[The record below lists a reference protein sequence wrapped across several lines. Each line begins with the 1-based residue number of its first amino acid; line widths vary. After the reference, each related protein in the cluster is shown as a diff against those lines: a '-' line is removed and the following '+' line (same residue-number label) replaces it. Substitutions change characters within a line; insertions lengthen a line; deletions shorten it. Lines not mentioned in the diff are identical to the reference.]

1 MIGRRSIPLVRVAEC
16 ELAHGR
22 ARKSVYVRTL
32 HAACRVVGSLKA
44 LADHLGVSQTD
55 LEAWLRGREEPPYPA
70 FLAAV
75 GILLLDADKPVS
87 RS

>member
-1 MIGRRSIPLVRVAEC
+1 MIAKRSIPLVRAAEC
-16 ELAHGR
+16 DLARGR

-44 LADHLGVSQTD
+44 LADHLGVPQTD
-55 LEAWLRGREEPPYPA
+55 LKAWLRGHQEPPYPV

-75 GILLLDADKPVS
+75 GILLLDAENPAS